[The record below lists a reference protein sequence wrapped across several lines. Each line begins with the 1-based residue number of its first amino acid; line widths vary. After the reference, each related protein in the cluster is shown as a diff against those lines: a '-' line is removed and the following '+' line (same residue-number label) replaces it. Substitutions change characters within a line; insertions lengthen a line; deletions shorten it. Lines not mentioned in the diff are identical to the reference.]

1 MIFLKSFGIIYIE
14 KRIKEEKEN
23 QSMLNYNG
31 MGNLLIGAAGLI
43 TATAL
48 FILHEK
54 EIAWLNLGLGIVNI
68 ICWLH

>member
-1 MIFLKSFGIIYIE
+1 
-14 KRIKEEKEN
+14 
-23 QSMLNYNG
+23 MLNYNG